1 MLDKQFANSAPAAQL
16 AKSRKTLNLPKSHL
30 LAICRQ
36 LDFQRKFSINLFHV
50 MGFVFANSESVKSK
64 EYQRVLI

>member
-16 AKSRKTLNLPKSHL
+16 AKSRKTMNLPKSP
-30 LAICRQ
+30 ICRQ
-36 LDFQRKFSINLFHV
+36 LDFQRKFLINLFHV